1 MSPHVPARTRISI
14 SECLLF
20 SNYRS
25 SRGSSQQSS
34 LSLPHALAPPPDILS
49 LQHIFSLSSGDC
61 SAPSYCPAAIATH
74 PVGATPLSLMLSP
87 SPSPPLVEPTASMP
101 SRPPLPLLATPPSF
115 PRAENPRLQRCN
127 CAQEGAEVCLQATQS
142 DTIHLTTSAAP
153 SPSTWSW
160 PSLPCCADVPPA
172 AAVPEAAPTQGAL
185 PPPPRDEEEAEE
197 EADDERGSLAVES
210 TREEALLTFTSKK
223 GVLKNRNA
231 VTNTRGGE
239 YEGQDRCVTYSV

>member
-127 CAQEGAEVCLQATQS
+127 CAQEGAEVCLQGTAAEVQLCPRGCRSVPTG
-142 DTIHLTTSAAP
+142 DTVRHYPLDDIRSTVAQHLVLAIPPLLCRCPPSSGCAGSSSHSRRAAP
-153 SPSTWSW
+153 PS
-160 PSLPCCADVPPA
+160 
-172 AAVPEAAPTQGAL
+172 QG
-185 PPPPRDEEEAEE
+185 
-197 EADDERGSLAVES
+197 
-210 TREEALLTFTSKK
+210 
-223 GVLKNRNA
+223 
-231 VTNTRGGE
+231 
-239 YEGQDRCVTYSV
+239 